1 MGGES
6 GQDGT
11 EAAMKKRLLGIAIL
25 ALGLTTVGCATR
37 GYRRYGPPPPHH
49 RREVVVHVHKDR
61 VWVPGHYR
69 WDGHRYKWVKG
80 RWVRAPRRGHT
91 RIR

>member
-1 MGGES
+1 
-6 GQDGT
+6 
-11 EAAMKKRLLGIAIL
+11 MKKRLLGIAVL

-37 GYRRYGPPPPHH
+37 GYRRYGPPPPPPPP
-49 RREVVVHVHKDR
+49 REAVIGHAHDGR

-69 WDGHRYKWVKG
+69 WDGRRYKWVKG
-80 RWVRAPRRGHT
+80 RWARVPRGGYI